1 MTNRRM
7 TNSWKAW
14 GQILW
19 PVIAYLALAAGL
31 RLLFVQG
38 LGMERPAAA
47 GWATICLFL
56 PVCLL
61 YQYRW
66 RKDCAIAEK
75 KVSLAAG
82 AVWWLLAALCLAGV
96 SIGAAGAASGWH
108 GAAAFVSTCILGP
121 FIEESL
127 YRGQF
132 IGRGLKTIEKTPLL
146 VMSTLLFAVSHG
158 TPAQMLLALPAGLLL
173 GLLYLKEQRLIGVVL
188 VHSAANILIYLSAWL
203 ELSASTGLLVAALAA
218 EGILICL
225 LYVNTFRRSQ

>member
-38 LGMERPAAA
+38 LSMERPAAA

-75 KVSLAAG
+75 KVSIAAG
-82 AVWWLLAALCLAGV
+82 AVWWLLAALSLAGV
-96 SIGAAGAASGWH
+96 SIGAAGAASDWH

-132 IGRGLKTIEKTPLL
+132 IGRGLQTIGKTPLL

-158 TPAQMLLALPAGLLL
+158 TPAQMLALPAGLLL
-173 GLLYLKEQRLIGVVL
+173 GLLYLKEQRLTGVVL

-203 ELSASTGLLVAALAA
+203 ERPANAGLLAGALAA
-218 EGILICL
+218 EGVLICL
-225 LYVNTFRRSQ
+225 LYVRTFRRSQ